1 MEQAGNEG
9 VIFAILGLAGLCFV
23 IILLFIFFQKKKNIL
38 LTKQAEAQKQFEIE
52 LVESQIEIREQTLRY
67 ISWELHDNIGQLL
80 TLAKLQ
86 LQKIKDQDTKELNDN
101 LSFILNEVRAISK
114 VTNPDYVNKI
124 SIEDALKLEINR
136 FNRLNYIEASLSIQ
150 GESFSIEPKSETI
163 IFRILQEFFSNTIK
177 HSKASKLDV
186 EINYQESEKI
196 ISISASDNGKGFI
209 LNNQNE
215 KGIGLINMKKRG
227 HLIDAEVNIES
238 NLNTGTKL
246 TIKYHQK

>member
-86 LQKIKDQDTKELNDN
+86 LQKIKDEHTKELNDN

-124 SIEDALKLEINR
+124 SIEEALRLEISR
-136 FNRLNYIEASLSIQ
+136 FNRLNYIEATLSIE

-177 HSKASKLDV
+177 HSKASKLNV
-186 EINYQESEKI
+186 QIHYQEEEKI
-196 ISISASDNGKGFI
+196 ISISATDNGKGFV
-209 LNNQNE
+209 QNDQHE

-227 HLIDAEVNIES
+227 HLINADVNIES
-238 NLNTGTKL
+238 HINLGTKL